1 MPSKDSKVETK
12 TKRPASVKNPKRSMT
27 AYKKYV
33 EDIFIVMNPSLSEK
47 EVAEVEERVMALKNQ
62 VSRMETAW

>member
-1 MPSKDSKVETK
+1 
-12 TKRPASVKNPKRSMT
+12 MT